1 MKDSRLQPQWN
12 SLLNR
17 LEVLRTTPY
26 RQIILFIIPVIVLVS
41 IISIGFAIEGSQQY
55 ALLASSFLHGHLNFL
70 KPIGRAG
77 QDPVFWHGKIY
88 WSEGPFP
95 AIILMPFE
103 AIFGLFNIFFYQGY
117 LKWLLVIGT
126 WFFIFKI
133 ARALRYNKE
142 DSTILAFG
150 FTLGSVFIGISSVS
164 ASWYYAQV
172 LNTFLLFWAFYEYFT
187 NRRWW
192 LIGIICALVFMTRA
206 TSTPLLLFF
215 ALEIWQ
221 LKLSKS
227 KRFRMLLG
235 LATPVGIAIV
245 LIGLY
250 NYLRFQSPFNGG
262 YQSQLLH
269 GNAIESRA
277 MGIFSLK
284 HIPSN
289 FYYMVLTAPNPVLRD
304 SGSWTL
310 KFPFISNNMY
320 GTSIFITSPYL
331 LYLFQQKWKTF
342 DVHSRNLIVATTL
355 TALFV
360 LSYYGVGL
368 MQFGYRYSLDF
379 LPGMFILFMI
389 IYRKHHRSISRGMKF
404 LLLGAGVLNFY
415 LLWPMVI

>member
-1 MKDSRLQPQWN
+1 MTVNESITA
-12 SLLNR
+12 LLKIKTFR
-17 LEVLRTTPY
+17 YIVL
-26 RQIILFIIPVIVLVS
+26 FSIPVVLEAV
-41 IISIGFAIEGSQQY
+41 ILISCFISDGSQQY
-55 ALLASSFLHGHLNFL
+55 ADLAKAFLHGQLNFL
-70 KPIGRAG
+70 APIGGLG

-88 WSEGPFP
+88 WDDGPFP
-95 AIILMPFE
+95 AILLMPFV
-103 AIFGLFNIFFYQGY
+103 AFFSLFHLVYYQGY
-117 LKWLLVIGT
+117 LMWILALGVPYFVYKIAQ
-126 WFFIFKI
+126 IFKYSI
-133 ARALRYNKE
+133 E
-142 DSTILAFG
+142 DSLILAFG
-150 FTLGSVFIGISSVS
+150 FALGTVFIGVVSISS
-164 ASWYYAQV
+164 SWFFGQV

-262 YQSQLLH
+262 YGAQLLY
-269 GNAIESRA
+269 ASSVEAESYGVFNIVHLPANLLSALFR
-277 MGIFSLK
+277 G
-284 HIPSN
+284 P
-289 FYYMVLTAPNPVLRD
+289 VPVLD
-304 SGSWTL
+304 NTTSWTL
-310 KFPFISNNMY
+310 KFPFIASNTY
-320 GTSIFITSPYL
+320 GMSVLFTSPYL
-331 LYLFQQKWKTF
+331 LYMFSQKWT
-342 DVHSRNLIVATTL
+342 DYDARCRRLMLATACS
-355 TALFV
+355 ALLV
-360 LSYYGVGL
+360 LSYFGIGIV
-368 MQFGYRYSLDF
+368 QFGYRYSLDF

-415 LLWPMVI
+415 LLWTLI

>member
-262 YQSQLLH
+262 YGAQLLY
-269 GNAIESRA
+269 ASSVEAESYGVFNIVHLPANLLSALFR
-277 MGIFSLK
+277 G
-284 HIPSN
+284 P
-289 FYYMVLTAPNPVLRD
+289 VPVLD
-304 SGSWTL
+304 NTTSWTL
-310 KFPFISNNMY
+310 KFPFIASNTY
-320 GTSIFITSPYL
+320 GMSVLFTSPYL
-331 LYLFQQKWKTF
+331 LYMFSQKWT
-342 DVHSRNLIVATTL
+342 DYDARCRRLMLATACS
-355 TALFV
+355 ALLV
-360 LSYYGVGL
+360 LSYFGIGIV
-368 MQFGYRYSLDF
+368 QFGYRYSLDF